1 MTGGTPLSPGEQQYI
16 IEHIDDGPANI
27 AHHLGQEFSAIN
39 GGFRKRDTV
48 KKFIRRVRA
57 GPPVVIEVP
66 TEIVRA
72 ARETGISAEQIRF
85 IAIREIL
92 VRIGKKEV
100 SHGRTL

>member
-1 MTGGTPLSPGEQQYI
+1 MTSGIPLSPGEQQYI

-57 GPPVVIEVP
+57 GPPVVIEVSP
-66 TEIVRA
+66 DIVRT
-72 ARETGISAEQIRF
+72 AREKGISPDQIRF
-85 IAIREIL
+85 IAL
-92 VRIGKKEV
+92 KAVLKKVRGA
-100 SHGRTL
+100 G